1 MNVWINCCEKPKN
14 RKYNNI
20 PVSLHKSLEN
30 AINNLNPGETAYGPY
45 YLDDVVYNNK
55 INIVMNIS
63 NDKDV
68 LNKPVIV
75 SNINKNNLLVKYP
88 PTQYKIYSYIL

>member
-20 PVSLHKSLEN
+20 PVSLHKSLET